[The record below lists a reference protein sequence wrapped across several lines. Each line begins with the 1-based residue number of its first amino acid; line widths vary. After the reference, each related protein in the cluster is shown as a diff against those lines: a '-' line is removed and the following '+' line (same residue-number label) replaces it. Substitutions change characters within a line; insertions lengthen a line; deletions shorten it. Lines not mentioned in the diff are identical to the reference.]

1 MKKKSEHKWWAS
13 WPETSGPY
21 TKNHYGDSNQGA
33 PEGGAA
39 GSIRGGRQLIDESS
53 LTLDGCN

>member
-39 GSIRGGRQLIDESS
+39 GSIREGGS
-53 LTLDGCN
+53 